1 MLSLLYRAWIDRG
14 VCVCVLPSATKFF
27 PLSFL
32 PLFFPQLDPLSINFR
47 PTAMVSFNNAQRQL
61 LGILRNLIRGPQ
73 VIAKN
78 GSGETRNG
86 NCAVTL
92 GDIQIPVIHKQ
103 GRRGRCRGK
112 NRRSLRDISGVRDRS
127 VLSSEER
134 VYAEF
139 IFHLDA

>member
-1 MLSLLYRAWIDRG
+1 M
-14 VCVCVLPSATKFF
+14 CVLPSATKFF

-78 GSGETRNG
+78 GSGETGNG

-92 GDIQIPVIHKQ
+92 GDIHPLSTSKD
-103 GRRGRCRGK
+103 GEE
-112 NRRSLRDISGVRDRS
+112 GV
-127 VLSSEER
+127 EER
-134 VYAEF
+134 IEEVYA
-139 IFHLDA
+139 I